1 MNKTPLWRYIF
12 IVILLVLGVIYALPN
27 LYGEDPAVQ
36 ISLKNGA
43 VLDSSLSSNLKD
55 NLDSAH
61 VAYKSIDL
69 EKSTAWVKFANTD
82 LQIEA
87 QDVIRGSLGDKYVT
101 SISLI
106 PRTPKWLQDLGA
118 QPMKLG
124 LDLRGGIH
132 FLLQVDLQSVI
143 AHRADGD
150 LKAMAADLRSQNIH
164 YIAMSASHIK
174 TATDAP
180 VITFGFASATD
191 EAAAQNY
198 LAGRNRDYLFTSGD
212 NNTCVATMG
221 ATALSELQRNAMSQN
236 MTTLTNRVNA
246 LGISEATVQRQG
258 INQISLD
265 LPGIQDT
272 ARAKQLIGKVA
283 TLQFKLVDTENDA
296 FKAQQTGVVPFG
308 SQLFNFSGR
317 PILLKNQVILSGDSI
332 TSASS
337 AMDQNGRPSVSVRVG
352 SGVGYFHQVTGQN
365 VGNQM
370 AVVYNE
376 VVSTP
381 MQIKGKTVISR
392 KKISKLI
399 SVATIQQALANDF
412 QITGLD
418 SMRYASDL
426 ALQLRSGA
434 YTAPVEIVQNMT
446 VGPTMGAE
454 NIRNGVLSTV
464 VGSLLIFLF
473 MAIYY
478 RTFGLVADIALLLNT
493 VFIVAVL
500 SILGATLT
508 LPGIA
513 GIVLTIGMAVDA
525 NVLINERIREEL
537 RNGVNP
543 LAAISAGYDRAFIT
557 IVDANVTTLIV
568 AVVLFTVSSTSIKSF
583 AINLMIGLLTSMF
596 TAIFFTRAIINL
608 IYSGKRVIKRL
619 SIGI

>member
-1 MNKTPLWRYIF
+1 M
-12 IVILLVLGVIYALPN
+12 
-27 LYGEDPAVQ
+27 
-36 ISLKNGA
+36 
-43 VLDSSLSSNLKD
+43 
-55 NLDSAH
+55 
-61 VAYKSIDL
+61 
-69 EKSTAWVKFANTD
+69 ST
-82 LQIEA
+82 
-87 QDVIRGSLGDKYVT
+87 
-101 SISLI
+101 
-106 PRTPKWLQDLGA
+106 
-118 QPMKLG
+118 
-124 LDLRGGIH
+124 
-132 FLLQVDLQSVI
+132 
-143 AHRADGD
+143 
-150 LKAMAADLRSQNIH
+150 
-164 YIAMSASHIK
+164 
-174 TATDAP
+174 
-180 VITFGFASATD
+180 
-191 EAAAQNY
+191 
-198 LAGRNRDYLFTSGD
+198 
-212 NNTCVATMG
+212 
-221 ATALSELQRNAMSQN
+221 TALSELQRSAMAQN

-283 TLQFKLVDTENDA
+283 TLQFRLVDNDGDA

-308 SQLFNFSGR
+308 SQLFVYNGR
-317 PILLKNQVILSGDSI
+317 PILLKNQVILRGDSI
-332 TSASS
+332 TNAN
-337 AMDQNGRPSVSVRVG
+337 AAPDQNGQPSVSVRVG
-352 SGVGYFHQVTGQN
+352 SGVGYFHQVTSEN
-365 VGNQM
+365 VGKRM
-370 AVVYNE
+370 GVVYNE
-376 VVSTP
+376 IISTP
-381 MQIKGKTVISR
+381 MRVKGKTVISR
-392 KKISKLI
+392 KKVSKVI

-412 QITGLD
+412 QIMGLD

-426 ALQLRSGA
+426 SLQLRSGA

-454 NIRNGVLSTV
+454 NIRRGVVSTV
-464 VGSLLIFLF
+464 AGSLLIFLF
-473 MAIYY
+473 MALYY

-500 SILGATLT
+500 SMLGATLT

-537 RNGVNP
+537 RNGMNP
-543 LAAISAGYDRAFIT
+543 LAAISAGYDRAFTT

-596 TAIFFTRAIINL
+596 TAIFFTRAVISL